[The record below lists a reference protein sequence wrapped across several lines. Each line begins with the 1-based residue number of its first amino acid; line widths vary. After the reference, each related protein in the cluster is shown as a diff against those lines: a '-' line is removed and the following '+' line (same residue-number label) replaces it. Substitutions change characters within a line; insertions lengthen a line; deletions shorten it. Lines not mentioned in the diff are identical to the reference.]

1 MPKKFSSKHKSYFV
15 ISLYVL
21 GVVAISTLIIKS
33 IVNWAS
39 TKEFLAAIMSLL
51 APFFAGIFIA
61 YLIHPLV
68 KRFEKNLFF
77 EKCHIKSQRLRQF
90 LAILI
95 SYIIVLGSTTLFL
108 IIVIP
113 QIIDSLSD
121 VLDILK
127 SWYAIVSDFIFNL
140 ETHYPDFDFAFLDQA
155 LDQFF
160 PSIVNYLSNIL
171 TNTIPMLYSA
181 SVSVVKWIFNILIA
195 LVVSC
200 YILSDRKTLQ
210 NHFRRF
216 IFALFT
222 EEKAIHLMDTLKSCN
237 KIFGGF
243 IVGKFIDSLIIGIL
257 CSIILMIFKMPFV
270 ALISVIVG
278 ITNMI
283 PYFGPIIGAVPGF
296 LIIVISNPKQAIIYL
311 FIILALQQFDGN
323 ILGPKI
329 LGDSTGLKPL
339 WIIFAI
345 TVGGWLW
352 GPLGMFFGVPIFAV
366 ISFLVDRWI
375 TKRLETKDINLPYY
389 DTTAKAPSKKNK
401 TEAEATTENN
411 KDV

>member
-1 MPKKFSSKHKSYFV
+1 MPKKFSSKHKSYFT

-39 TKEFLAAIMSLL
+39 TKEFLGAVMSLL
-51 APFFAGIFIA
+51 APFFLGIFIA
-61 YLIHPLV
+61 FLIHPLV
-68 KRFEKNLFF
+68 KRFEKNLFHD
-77 EKCHIKSQRLRQF
+77 KCHIKSQKLRQF

-95 SYIIVLGSTTLFL
+95 SYVIVLGTTTLFL

-113 QIIDSLSD
+113 QITNSLGD

-127 SWYAIVSDFIFNL
+127 SWYAIASDFVLNL
-140 ETHYPDFDFAFLDQA
+140 ESHYPEFDFAFIDQT

-160 PSIVNYLSNIL
+160 PSIVNYLSDIL
-171 TNTIPMLYSA
+171 TNTIPMLFSA
-181 SVSVVKWIFNILIA
+181 SVSVVTWLFNILIA
-195 LVVSC
+195 LAVSC
-200 YILSDRKTLQ
+200 YILADRKTIK
-210 NHFRRF
+210 NHFKRF
-216 IFALFT
+216 LFAVFSP
-222 EEKAIHLMDTLKSCN
+222 EKANNLISTLKSCN
-237 KIFGGF
+237 DIFSGF
-243 IVGKFIDSLIIGIL
+243 IVGKFIDSIIIGVLCAIL
-257 CSIILMIFKMPFV
+257 LMIFKMPFV

-283 PYFGPIIGAVPGF
+283 PYFGPIIGAIPGF
-296 LIIVISNPKQAIIYL
+296 LIIVITDFKQAIIYL
-311 FIILALQQFDGN
+311 ILILALQQFDGN

-352 GPLGMFFGVPIFAV
+352 GPIGMFLGVPLLAV
-366 ISFLVDRWI
+366 ISFLTNRWI
-375 TKRLETKDINLPYY
+375 DRRLEQKSIKLIDYTHPHNEDETDSEDIA
-389 DTTAKAPSKKNK
+389 DKAEDN
-401 TEAEATTENN
+401 
-411 KDV
+411 

>member
-1 MPKKFSSKHKSYFV
+1 MIPKKFLSKHKSYFT
-15 ISLYVL
+15 ISLYVIA
-21 GVVAISTLIIKS
+21 VVAISTLIIKS
-33 IVNWAS
+33 IVNWGS
-39 TKEFLAAIMSLL
+39 TKEFFSAVMSLL
-51 APFFAGIFIA
+51 SPFFIGIFIA

-68 KRFEKNLFF
+68 KRFEKNLFHD
-77 EKCHIKSQRLRQF
+77 KLHIKSQKLRQF

-95 SYIIVLGSTTLFL
+95 SYIIVLGCTTLFL

-113 QIIDSLSD
+113 QITNSLSD

-127 SWYAIVSDFIFNL
+127 SWYTIVSDFLINL
-140 ETHYPDFDFAFLDQA
+140 EKHYPGFDFAFLDQA

-200 YILSDRKTLQ
+200 YILADRKTLQ
-210 NHFRRF
+210 NHFKRF
-216 IFALFT
+216 IFALIT
-222 EEKAIHLMDTLKSCN
+222 EEKATYLISTLKSCN
-237 KIFGGF
+237 NIFGGF

-257 CSIILMIFKMPFV
+257 CAIILIIFKMPFV

-278 ITNMI
+278 VTNMI
-283 PYFGPIIGAVPGF
+283 PYFGPIIGAIPGF
-296 LIIVISNPKQAIIYL
+296 LIIVISDPKQSIIYL
-311 FIILALQQFDGN
+311 LLILALQQFDGN

-352 GPLGMFFGVPIFAV
+352 GPLGMFFGVPFFAV
-366 ISFLVDRWI
+366 ISFLIDRWI
-375 TKRLETKDINLPYY
+375 
-389 DTTAKAPSKKNK
+389 SKKLEARGITLPDYNAPTIEPADANQEEALPEDS
-401 TEAEATTENN
+401 TEE
-411 KDV
+411 

>member
-1 MPKKFSSKHKSYFV
+1 MPKKFSSKHKSYFT

-39 TKEFLAAIMSLL
+39 TKEFLGAVLSLL
-51 APFFAGIFIA
+51 APFFLGIFIA
-61 YLIHPLV
+61 FLIHPLV
-68 KRFEKNLFF
+68 KRFEKNLFHD
-77 EKCHIKSQRLRQF
+77 KCHIKSQKLRQF

-95 SYIIVLGSTTLFL
+95 SYVIVLGATTLFL

-113 QIIDSLSD
+113 QITNSLAD

-127 SWYAIVSDFIFNL
+127 SWYAIATDFVLNL
-140 ETHYPDFDFAFLDQA
+140 ESHYPNFNFEFIDQT

-160 PSIVNYLSNIL
+160 PSIVNYLSDIL
-171 TNTIPMLYSA
+171 TNTIPMLFSA
-181 SVSVVKWIFNILIA
+181 SVSVVTWLFNILIA
-195 LVVSC
+195 LAISC
-200 YILSDRKTLQ
+200 YLLADRKTIK
-210 NHFRRF
+210 NHFKRF
-216 IFALFT
+216 LFAVFST
-222 EEKAIHLMDTLKSCN
+222 EKANNLISTLKSCN
-237 KIFGGF
+237 NIFSGF
-243 IVGKFIDSLIIGIL
+243 IVGKFIDSIIIGIL
-257 CSIILMIFKMPFV
+257 CAILLMIFKMPFV

-283 PYFGPIIGAVPGF
+283 PYFGPIIGAIPGF
-296 LIIVISNPKQAIIYL
+296 LIIVISDYKQAIIYL
-311 FIILALQQFDGN
+311 ILILALQQFDGN

-352 GPLGMFFGVPIFAV
+352 GPIGMFLGVPLLAV
-366 ISFLVDRWI
+366 IAFLTNRWIDQKLEQKSIKLVDY
-375 TKRLETKDINLPYY
+375 TQPLNEDETNSE
-389 DTTAKAPSKKNK
+389 DTMDKSK
-401 TEAEATTENN
+401 EN
-411 KDV
+411 